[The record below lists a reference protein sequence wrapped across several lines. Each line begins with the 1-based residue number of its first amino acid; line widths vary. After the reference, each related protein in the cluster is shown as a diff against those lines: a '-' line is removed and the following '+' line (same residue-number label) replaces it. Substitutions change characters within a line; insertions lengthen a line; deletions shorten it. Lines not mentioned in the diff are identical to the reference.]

1 MSSILS
7 TVAVMRPAAPAPDRR
22 EDEALS
28 LSRREDAKKAAEDKQ
43 KGEETLLRSAGKL
56 SQANSTIGATSTES
70 VKTKERTAPQRI
82 SSAPVVDQY
91 VQGQEP
97 EPAGLYRTVPDEKGM
112 RSIVFDDPEKKTD
125 GGNAAEKAPHKASP
139 DEKAEGK
146 DTPDNKE
153 ETVTANT
160 DKVEAEIRKLKEK
173 LEALKQQLARA
184 KDNPDEQKKLE
195 SQIAQV
201 ENELRIKDTDTYRR
215 QHTQF
220 S

>member
-1 MSSILS
+1 MSSMLS

-28 LSRREDAKKAAEDKQ
+28 LGRREDAKKAAEDKQ

-112 RSIVFDDPEKKTD
+112 RSIVFDDPQKKTD
-125 GGNAAEKAPHKASP
+125 GGKAAEKAP

-146 DTPDNKE
+146 DTPDKKE

-215 QHTQF
+215 RF
-220 S
+220 I